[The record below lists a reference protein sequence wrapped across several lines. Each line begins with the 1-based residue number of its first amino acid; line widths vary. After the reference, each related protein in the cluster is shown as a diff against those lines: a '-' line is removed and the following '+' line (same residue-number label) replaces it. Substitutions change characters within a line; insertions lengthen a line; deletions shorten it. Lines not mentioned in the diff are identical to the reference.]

1 MAVPVS
7 FGKIPTQSLSAMQ
20 HDPKTQLERYQ
31 ISLKN
36 YKKALVRA
44 LGGDQ
49 SLLKEHDPLFRP
61 ILMVSVN
68 MNMDLDLGF
77 FPCSCSCNCLPYHY
91 IREVVNMD
99 ME

>member
-1 MAVPVS
+1 MDYGAINDIIYAETDSYVSVKALRGACFSQHVAVPVS
-7 FGKIPTQSLSAMQ
+7 FGKIPTQILSAMR

-49 SLLKEHDPLFRP
+49 S
-61 ILMVSVN
+61 
-68 MNMDLDLGF
+68 
-77 FPCSCSCNCLPYHY
+77 
-91 IREVVNMD
+91 
-99 ME
+99 